1 MTVTKAQ
8 KGYYNI
14 DELTETLFHVSEPYS
29 LAEKKHTNLGTH
41 KKETLLVNFKY
52 NRCN

>member
-14 DELTETLFHVSEPYS
+14 DGLTETLFHVSEPYS
-29 LAEKKHTNLGTH
+29 LAEKNILIWGHTKKKHS
-41 KKETLLVNFKY
+41 
-52 NRCN
+52 